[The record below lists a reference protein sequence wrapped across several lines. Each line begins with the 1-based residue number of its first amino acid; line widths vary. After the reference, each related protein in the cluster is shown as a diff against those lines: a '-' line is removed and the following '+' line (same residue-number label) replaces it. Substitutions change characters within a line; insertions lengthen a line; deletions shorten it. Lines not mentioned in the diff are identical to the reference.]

1 MIAVYNLQNRYKM
14 ILGGFISL
22 LIYIDQKCTEPYKKS
37 FSGYTIHKALYVLDS
52 QHKNYPNFVNLGL
65 TSCCCHKLG
74 SKIEHY
80 KTKQ

>member
-22 LIYIDQKCTEPYKKS
+22 LIYIDQKCTEALHIKNL
-37 FSGYTIHKALYVLDS
+37 FRGYTIHKALNVLDS

-65 TSCCCHKLG
+65 TRCCCHKLD
-74 SKIEHY
+74 SKIEH
-80 KTKQ
+80 